1 MNNQEQTVLNI
12 EGMDCSSCALSI
24 EKKLNNRGL
33 KNVHVSFPNAEAA
46 FINEANIPLI
56 SIVADIEKL
65 GYKVIFNKNDNH
77 KAWYKT
83 TAGRFYLTVP
93 FSALLM
99 LHMVFPHGFLGNHWV
114 QLSLCLPVF
123 IIGWISFGK
132 SSIASTLNGTANMDV
147 LVLLGSSAAFIYS
160 VLGMFLMPQSH
171 QMLFFE
177 TTSTIITI
185 VLLGN
190 LIEQRTVQ
198 QTTSAIKDLA
208 ELQPQSA
215 RKVYLFL
222 GEEKTENINL
232 KEIKPGDILLV
243 NTGDKIPAD
252 GEIIW
257 GNGTIN
263 ESMITGETMPVEAT
277 LQGKVLA
284 GTILAQGSFKMRVTK
299 SNEDSALAQII
310 ALVKEAQRNKPEI
323 QKLGDSVSKIFVP
336 SVILISIITF
346 FVTYV
351 GLDQSFAKSLINA
364 IAVLVISCPCAM
376 GLATPTAVMAGLGRS
391 SKNGMLIKGASTME
405 TLSSANIIFF
415 DKTGTLTK
423 GNFIIEGLKNFSSH
437 TEQEIKNNIYNLE
450 TYSSHPIATALCSNL
465 KKEAKS
471 KIFVDVIEHKGLGIE
486 AIDELGIRYFLG
498 SNAFMK
504 SNKIEIQDNS
514 FDIYLC
520 IKNKLAAAFNI
531 ADEIK
536 EDAKTLIEKLKALK
550 FEIIMLS
557 GDKKEKCDAVAAAVG
572 ITQVFSAQ
580 LPAQKLAVLKSFG
593 AKQTTVMVG
602 DGINDAPA
610 LSAAHVGIS
619 LSSASEAA
627 INAAQ
632 VVLIKPQQMLA
643 IYEVIKLSKATMQT
657 IKQNLFWAFIYNIVA
672 IPIAAAGFLNP
683 MIGALSMAF
692 SDVIVVGNSIRLK
705 FRKV

>member
-1 MNNQEQTVLNI
+1 VNNQEQTVLNI

-33 KNVHVSFPNAEAA
+33 KNVRVSFPNAEAA
-46 FINEANIPLI
+46 FINDAKLPLQ
-56 SIVADIEKL
+56 SIVTDIENL
-65 GYKVIFNKNDNH
+65 GYKVIFNKNNSR
-77 KAWYKT
+77 KVWYKT
-83 TAGRFYLTVP
+83 SAGRFYLTLP
-93 FSALLM
+93 FSTLLM
-99 LHMVFPHGFLGNHWV
+99 LHMVFPNGFLSNHWV

-123 IIGWISFGK
+123 LIGWLSFGK

-160 VLGMFLMPQSH
+160 VLGMFLMPESH

-177 TTSTIITI
+177 TTSTIITL

-198 QTTSAIKDLA
+198 QTTSAIRDLV
-208 ELQPQSA
+208 ELQPQLA

-222 GEEKTENINL
+222 GEEKTEEINL

-257 GNGTIN
+257 GSGTIN
-263 ESMITGETMPVEAT
+263 ESMITGETMPLEAD

-284 GTILAQGSFKMRVTK
+284 GTILAQGCFKMRVTK

-310 ALVKEAQRNKPEI
+310 ALVKEAQRNKPKI
-323 QKLGDSVSKIFVP
+323 QKLGDSLSNIFVP

-351 GLDQSFAKSLINA
+351 GLDKSFATSLINA

-376 GLATPTAVMAGLGRS
+376 GLATPTAVMAGLGRA

-405 TLSSANIIFF
+405 TLSSANVIFF

-486 AIDELGIRYFLG
+486 AIDELGNRYFLG
-498 SNAFMK
+498 SNALMK
-504 SNKIEIQDNS
+504 SNKIEIQDNN

-520 IKNKLAAAFNI
+520 INNKLAAAFNI

-536 EDAKTLIEKLKALK
+536 EDAKILIEKLKALK

-610 LSAAHVGIS
+610 LSEAHVGIS

-657 IKQNLFWAFIYNIVA
+657 IKQNLFWAFIYNIIA